1 VSAEANCDN
10 YYCANGSC
18 GEGLGG
24 TSLAAPTWA
33 GFMALVN
40 QQAVADG
47 KSTVGFLNPIIYQIG
62 VSTSYDKDFHDITI
76 GDNYNSTNPELFP
89 SVNGYDLVTGW
100 GSPNG
105 QNLIDALAP
114 TGEFA
119 LSVTPTTTTLTPHIC
134 GNLSATYTIKTAPS
148 AGFNSPITLTST
160 YDAGF
165 NAPTEGEPLSGS
177 ASVAIPAPGS
187 GTNTLTIWQ
196 TPSCWGSQTYT
207 ITATGGGITHTA
219 SVTLIIKS
227 SL

>member
-76 GDNYNSTNPELFP
+76 GDNYNSTNP
-89 SVNGYDLVTGW
+89 
-100 GSPNG
+100 
-105 QNLIDALAP
+105 
-114 TGEFA
+114 
-119 LSVTPTTTTLTPHIC
+119 
-134 GNLSATYTIKTAPS
+134 
-148 AGFNSPITLTST
+148 
-160 YDAGF
+160 
-165 NAPTEGEPLSGS
+165 
-177 ASVAIPAPGS
+177 
-187 GTNTLTIWQ
+187 
-196 TPSCWGSQTYT
+196 
-207 ITATGGGITHTA
+207 
-219 SVTLIIKS
+219 
-227 SL
+227 